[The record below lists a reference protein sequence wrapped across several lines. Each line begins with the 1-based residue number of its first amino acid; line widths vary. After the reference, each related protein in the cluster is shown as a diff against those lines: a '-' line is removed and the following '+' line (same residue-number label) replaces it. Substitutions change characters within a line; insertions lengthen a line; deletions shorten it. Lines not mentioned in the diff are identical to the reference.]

1 MSSSSTTNT
10 IPTTFLIISDTHNF
24 AFTDFPTSPLY
35 QPTPQ
40 ADVLLHSGDLTSVGG
55 LPSFRKALSMLS
67 SITAELKLVIAGNHD
82 LELDQTFWDAEVAR
96 RVPEDDPHDD
106 RPDPEDHRRAVDLM
120 TGDLARKAGVT
131 YLTEGTHTFTLSTGA
146 TFKIWVSPYTTEYR
160 DWAFSYKH
168 NEDRYNPPGKGLP
181 GTESIAINPIPNDVD
196 IVMTHGPPKG
206 IRDYCDGGNVGCPSL
221 LQAMKRVRPMIHCFG
236 HVHEGSGIEVVDWW
250 ALEKKEAREREAL
263 KKSAGVQRKNDAVQK
278 GIEVEWTENPYP
290 GCYEWRR
297 GKQWRKGET
306 TLAVNASIMDG
317 AYQPTNAPWR
327 IKVDLKRAEQGTS
340 GKGD

>member
-1 MSSSSTTNT
+1 MSSSSSTTNT

-24 AFTDFPTSPLY
+24 AFTDFPDSPLY

-96 RVPEDDPHDD
+96 RIPEDGPHDD
-106 RPDPEDHRRAVDLM
+106 RPDPEDHRKAVDLM
-120 TGDLARKAGVT
+120 AGDLAREAGVT

-146 TFKIWVSPYTTEYR
+146 TFKIWVTPCTPEYG

-168 NEDRYNPPGKGLP
+168 NEDRYNHPGKGLP
-181 GTESIAINPIPNDVD
+181 GTKSIAINPIPNEVD

-250 ALEKKEAREREAL
+250 ALEKKEVAEKKASER
-263 KKSAGVQRKNDAVQK
+263 SGGVERKNDPVHK
-278 GIEVEWTENPYP
+278 DLELEWTENPYP

-327 IKVDLKRAEQGTS
+327 IKVDLKKAL
-340 GKGD
+340 